1 MYVIYRIVSSPEVV
15 KAVREKITKDINIY
29 HEIKTINVAQMEVD
43 LTTLKSKI
51 HSLNSQ
57 HTALQLANTQLV
69 AEKEEV
75 IKYINLKNIF
85 CIKYIYFIRLKKNWI
100 Q

>member
-1 MYVIYRIVSSPEVV
+1 MC
-15 KAVREKITKDINIY
+15 
-29 HEIKTINVAQMEVD
+29 HEIKTVNVAQMEVD
-43 LTTLKSKI
+43 LTTLKSKV

-75 IKYINLKNIF
+75 IQYINL
-85 CIKYIYFIRLKKNWI
+85 YLKKKIIYNSYI
-100 Q
+100 LFY